1 MYAYAQDQS
10 FVGGALGEAHA
21 DTIIRVM
28 EMAERAG
35 APVVGFIASGGAR
48 MDDGIA
54 ALGGYG
60 RIFRQNV
67 RLSGKVPQISVISG
81 VSAGGG
87 SYSPALTDFVVMTEG
102 SAMFLTGP
110 GVVREVMGE
119 EIDSDGLGG
128 SRVHSKNG
136 VCQFEAHDDQDAV
149 NLVRELLYY
158 LPQRAGEAPS
168 HAGPADVPGTPPDT
182 IVPSEQRQVY
192 DVRGVIAA
200 LVDGGHLLEV
210 SSRWARNM
218 VTAFAR
224 IDGRAVGV
232 IANQPWYLGGV
243 IDAEAAQKAAK
254 FVRTCNS
261 FGLPLVVLVDTPGF
275 LPGTKQEG
283 LGVIRHGAKLLHA
296 FSEAVV
302 PKLTVVLRKAYGGAY
317 ICMNSK
323 DLGADL
329 ALAWPDAEIGIMGPK
344 QAVNVVHKRALAE
357 SDDVEA
363 DRDRLAGSTRTS
375 TCRPRSRRAP
385 ASSTSGRAAGHAP
398 APGRSPRGSLRPG
411 PLRQRWRQHPSMR
424 PLKIYV
430 ALGDSFTAGVNDDE
444 PRWADEVARALGPD
458 TRYENLPGSARP
470 RRTSSTSRSTGAR
483 SAAGPGHV
491 VCGANDVLLSRVP
504 IRPSTRSVCR
514 GCSSG
519 SA

>member
-1 MYAYAQDQS
+1 MSALAERTNGLVQNERPGVRDEGPRTLDAYGRLEALCDPGSLHVIRSTILPRRESKRTQPGDGVVGASGTVAGRPVYAYAQDQS

-67 RLSGKVPQISVISG
+67 RMSGKVPQISVISG

-136 VCQFEAHDDQDAV
+136 VCQFEAHDDLHAV
-149 NLVRELLYY
+149 NLVRELLTY
-158 LPQRAGEAPS
+158 LPQQAGDAPP
-168 HAGPADVPGTPPDT
+168 HAVPADVPGTAPDT
-182 IVPSEQRQVY
+182 IVPGEQRQVY

-200 LVDGGHLLEV
+200 LVDGGDLLEV
-210 SSRWARNM
+210 SPRWARNM

-224 IDGRAVGV
+224 IDGRPVGV
-232 IANQPWYLGGV
+232 IANQPWYIGGV
-243 IDAEAAQKAAK
+243 IDSDAAQKAAK

-261 FGLPLVVLVDTPGF
+261 FGVPLVVLVDTPGF

-296 FSEAVV
+296 FAEAVV
-302 PKLTVVLRKAYGGAY
+302 PKVTVVLRKAYGGAY

-329 ALAWPDAEIGIMGPK
+329 ALAWPD
-344 QAVNVVHKRALAE
+344 
-357 SDDVEA
+357 
-363 DRDRLAGSTRTS
+363 
-375 TCRPRSRRAP
+375 
-385 ASSTSGRAAGHAP
+385 
-398 APGRSPRGSLRPG
+398 
-411 PLRQRWRQHPSMR
+411 
-424 PLKIYV
+424 
-430 ALGDSFTAGVNDDE
+430 
-444 PRWADEVARALGPD
+444 
-458 TRYENLPGSARP
+458 
-470 RRTSSTSRSTGAR
+470 
-483 SAAGPGHV
+483 
-491 VCGANDVLLSRVP
+491 
-504 IRPSTRSVCR
+504 
-514 GCSSG
+514 
-519 SA
+519 

>member
-1 MYAYAQDQS
+1 MSALAERTNGRLAEGRFRVTEEEPRTLDAYGRLEALCDPGSLHVIRSTILPRRESKRTRPGDGVVGASGTVGGRPVYAYAQDQS

-110 GVVREVMGE
+110 GVVQEVMGE

-128 SRVHSKNG
+128 TRVHSKNG
-136 VCQFEAHDDQDAV
+136 VCQFEAHDDLDAV
-149 NLVRELLYY
+149 RLVRELLCY
-158 LPQRAGEAPS
+158 LPQRAGETPP
-168 HAGPADVPGTPPDT
+168 HAGPADVPGTAPDT
-182 IVPSEQRQVY
+182 IVPAQQRQVY

-200 LVDGGHLLEV
+200 LVDGGDMLEV
-210 SSRWARNM
+210 STRWARNM

-224 IDGRAVGV
+224 IDGRPVGV

-254 FVRTCNS
+254 FVRSCNS

-302 PKLTVVLRKAYGGAY
+302 PKVTVVLRKAYGGAY

-329 ALAWPDAEIGIMGPK
+329 TFAWPGAEIGIMGPK
-344 QAVNVVHKRALAE
+344 QAVGVVHRRALAE
-357 SDDVEA
+357 AEDFEA
-363 DRDRLAGSTRTS
+363 ERDRLADEYADEHVSAEVAARTGFIDELVEPHDTR
-375 TCRPRSRRAP
+375 RRLAG
-385 ASSTSGRAAGHAP
+385 ALAALSG
-398 APGRSPRGSLRPG
+398 PGRCGNG
-411 PLRQRWRQHPSMR
+411 GGNIPL
-424 PLKIYV
+424 
-430 ALGDSFTAGVNDDE
+430 
-444 PRWADEVARALGPD
+444 
-458 TRYENLPGSARP
+458 
-470 RRTSSTSRSTGAR
+470 
-483 SAAGPGHV
+483 
-491 VCGANDVLLSRVP
+491 
-504 IRPSTRSVCR
+504 
-514 GCSSG
+514 
-519 SA
+519 